1 MRESSHTHLERVHQ
15 CQCGSQDACQHGAR
29 DEGRHAE
36 PVKEHDNYYVLLY
49 TSNKAV
55 PKQVKKSRTSRGPKF
70 WVFFIILYG
79 CGFWLGALNKKK
91 CAVRALNTRP
101 N

>member
-1 MRESSHTHLERVHQ
+1 MRVGNTSFYHAQWPKQSASGALCVHTKQANTQQAKVHPAYKNTMRESSHTHLERVHQ
-15 CQCGSQDACQHGAR
+15 CQCGSQDACQQGAR

-55 PKQVKKSRTSRGPKF
+55 PK
-70 WVFFIILYG
+70 
-79 CGFWLGALNKKK
+79 
-91 CAVRALNTRP
+91 
-101 N
+101 